1 MESGNPDSGTR
12 SPAGAGS
19 DLNARLCVVEQRVN
33 DHEHAHDRE
42 DAKRD
47 ARITALEEKLGS
59 LDKDLEVF
67 KARVAAYA
75 GLGAVAGSILVNVAS
90 EWVSKVIRI
99 P

>member
-1 MESGNPDSGTR
+1 MQNNNPDG
-12 SPAGAGS
+12 GAP
-19 DLNARLCVVEQRVN
+19 DLNARLCVVEQRMN

-47 ARITALEEKLGS
+47 ARIAALEEKLGS

-75 GLGAVAGSILVNVAS
+75 GLGAVAGSVLVNLAI
-90 EWVSKVIRI
+90 EWVSKLVR
-99 P
+99 